1 MGTTIRVSGAT
12 LQSVAALLGQ
22 GVDEYCS
29 LRLMALS
36 GVAPVAGS
44 TEHDGTMAPLLAS
57 ALLSYADVMR
67 ADGALVR
74 GMGDAFFK
82 TDSKVASAIAGR

>member
-44 TEHDGTMAPLLAS
+44 AEHDGTMASLLAS

-74 GMGDAFFK
+74 GMGDAFNRA
-82 TDSKVASAIAGR
+82 DSKAAEALLGR